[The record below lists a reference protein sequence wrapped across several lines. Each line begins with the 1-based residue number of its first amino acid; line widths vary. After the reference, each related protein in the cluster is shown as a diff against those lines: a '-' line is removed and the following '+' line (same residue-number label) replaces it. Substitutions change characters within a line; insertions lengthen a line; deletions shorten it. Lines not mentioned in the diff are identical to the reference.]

1 MVGPGQ
7 EDVQE
12 AKILNRV
19 IRCTKAGWEIE
30 ADPRHAELLIEQFGL
45 EAAKPVG
52 TPGVEEAENKPED
65 ETPLE
70 GPEIRDYRG
79 VAARGNYL
87 GADRPDIQ

>member
-1 MVGPGQ
+1 M
-7 EDVQE
+7 
-12 AKILNRV
+12 NRV
-19 IRCTKAGWEIE
+19 IRCTKAGWGI

-79 VAARGNYL
+79 VAAMG
-87 GADRPDIQ
+87 